1 MARRIIMT
9 ESFNLQRQLD
19 EMSKEIKKM
28 SEDIIK
34 LTAINE
40 HQFMERQSNSQK
52 LEVLGNEFAQNKGA
66 INLLKGITT
75 LISGG
80 CIAFFTWIVTVNN
93 DQQKEIYLLTQRTV
107 ILENQMNTLQED
119 NLKLIKDIHNANDST
134 RQD

>member
-1 MARRIIMT
+1 MT

-40 HQFMERQSNSQK
+40 HQFMERQSSSQK

-66 INLLKGITT
+66 ISLLKGIIT

-80 CIAFFTWIVTVNN
+80 CIAFFTWIVTANN

-107 ILENQMNTLQED
+107 ILENHMSILQED
-119 NLKLIKDIHNANDST
+119 NYKLIKDIHNANDST
-134 RQD
+134 SQDKSNH

>member
-1 MARRIIMT
+1 MS

-40 HQFMERQSNSQK
+40 HQFMERQSSNQK
-52 LEVLGNEFAQNKGA
+52 LEVLNNEFAQSKGA
-66 INLLKGITT
+66 ISLLKGIIT
-75 LISGG
+75 LISGS
-80 CIAFFTWIVTVNN
+80 CIAFFTWIVTANN

-107 ILENQMNTLQED
+107 ILENQMTILQD
-119 NLKLIKDIHNANDST
+119 DSHKLIKDIHNANDIT
-134 RQD
+134 IQDKSNH